1 MNNLIN
7 RIKYVDIELI
17 DNINKEIKR
26 LKEENIKINNKL
38 QSLGNKNKKYQ
49 LDMPESEIAK
59 LVLEVIENFFDA
71 FPKMDILKQREIVKM
86 FISSAVWD
94 GKKVTI
100 DLLNTDSD
108 EIILTQSVS
117 ECVNRQRN

>member
-59 LVLEVIENFFDA
+59 LVLEVIENFLMHF
-71 FPKMDILKQREIVKM
+71 LKWI
-86 FISSAVWD
+86 F
-94 GKKVTI
+94 
-100 DLLNTDSD
+100 
-108 EIILTQSVS
+108 
-117 ECVNRQRN
+117 